1 MEEKHVAPYQS
12 KILQTVLAWLLRRQ
26 GERSHYVFSDLPV
39 VLSTDIGLKRQQ
51 NQDRVVALRIRGK
64 KNNEPSLAVVVLAD
78 GMGGMKDGAECA
90 AIAIASF
97 LHAIVENPDNHL
109 ESKVRAAINLA
120 NRNVFSFASGDGGT
134 TLSALVYRS
143 SNEAF
148 IANVGDSR
156 IYSWG
161 AGTNVE
167 RLTIDDSLEEA
178 VGGHGR
184 ELLQFIGMGDGI
196 RPHIMPLGP
205 TTTQIALTT
214 DGIHFVDPSTLY
226 RIFLNT
232 NDPKSLVERL
242 SALSRWCGGH
252 DNASMA
258 YVNIRQLATLP
269 EQANDLISLA
279 DPFGALSLIPVP
291 NVSPPVEAASPPK
304 EPSQAS
310 RNSDKPKPSR
320 STKRKNTPRVPKKSK
335 KEPERKEEE
344 NAQLE
349 IKIESS
355 GIPNERNNDQ

>member
-1 MEEKHVAPYQS
+1 MEEKYVTPYQS
-12 KILQTVLAWLLRRQ
+12 KIFQTILAWLLRKQ
-26 GERSHYVFSDLPV
+26 SERSHHVFSDLPV

-64 KNNEPSLAVVVLAD
+64 QKNEPPLAVVVLAD
-78 GMGGMKDGAECA
+78 GMGGMQDGADCA

-97 LHAIVENPDNHL
+97 LHAIVENPDNRL
-109 ESKVRAAINLA
+109 ENKVRSAINFA

-143 SNEAF
+143 SKEAF

-161 AGTNVE
+161 AGTHVE
-167 RLTIDDSLEEA
+167 RLTVDDSLEEA

-184 ELLQFIGMGDGI
+184 ELLHFIGMGDGI
-196 RPHIMPLGP
+196 RPHIMPIDP
-205 TTTQIALTT
+205 TANQIALTT
-214 DGIHFVDPSTLY
+214 DGIHFIDPSTLY

-252 DNASMA
+252 DNASIA
-258 YVNIRQLATLP
+258 YVNIRQLEALP
-269 EQANDLISLA
+269 EHASDLISLA
-279 DPFGALSLIPVP
+279 DPFGALSLVPIP
-291 NVSPPVEAASPPK
+291 NVSPPVAAASPPK
-304 EPSQAS
+304 EQSHPN
-310 RNSDKPKPSR
+310 RNPDKPKPSR
-320 STKRKNTPRVPKKSK
+320 ASKRKTLPRSTKKSK
-335 KEPERKEEE
+335 KELESNEEE
-344 NAQLE
+344 NIQLE